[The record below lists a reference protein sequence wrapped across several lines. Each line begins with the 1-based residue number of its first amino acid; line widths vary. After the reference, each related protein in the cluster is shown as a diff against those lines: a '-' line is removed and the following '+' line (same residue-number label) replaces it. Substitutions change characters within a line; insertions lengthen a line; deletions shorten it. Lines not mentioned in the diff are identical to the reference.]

1 MLLGIGLPAWCSP
14 QEQNCHPR
22 RCPSD
27 GESLANRTTGI
38 AQGRFSGKGGKQR
51 RQASRSNGR
60 FLDTTAKEETT
71 LLEEFL
77 DDQTRRSYK
86 KSASEFGDLVFAI
99 LSALGEDNAFFRLL
113 VV

>member
-1 MLLGIGLPAWCSP
+1 
-14 QEQNCHPR
+14 
-22 RCPSD
+22 
-27 GESLANRTTGI
+27 
-38 AQGRFSGKGGKQR
+38 
-51 RQASRSNGR
+51 
-60 FLDTTAKEETT
+60 LDTTAKEETT